1 MDGGMDEAGL
11 AWMVLQVCNI
21 GVKEVIT
28 LFCHLL
34 FSKYYIIKSLKC
46 LYATFT
52 GIFS

>member
-11 AWMVLQVCNI
+11 ACMVLQVCDI

-34 FSKYYIIKSLKC
+34 FSKYYTIKKV
-46 LYATFT
+46 
-52 GIFS
+52 